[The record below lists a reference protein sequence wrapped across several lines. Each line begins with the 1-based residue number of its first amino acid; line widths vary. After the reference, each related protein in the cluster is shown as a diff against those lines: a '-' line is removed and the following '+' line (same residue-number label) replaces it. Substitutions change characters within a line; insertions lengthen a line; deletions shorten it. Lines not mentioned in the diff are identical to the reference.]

1 MEQWNLTNIYPA
13 PDSAEFDADLAKLS
27 EWMKELRADI
37 QNGTADLAGLI
48 DAMNR
53 IRDLYET
60 MESYTECITTA
71 NTTDKV
77 GVNALNRFEELG
89 MDRAAADTMFTAYI
103 AEHQEE
109 ADRYAV
115 LHPEYAFVLKEA
127 AQDASHRMDLE
138 KEELAADLMRSG
150 SDSFKR
156 LQQAVSSSAC
166 AEMNGEKKTVIELRA
181 LATNADREI
190 RRKAYEAELSVWKEH
205 EIAFAYAL
213 NSIKGTCL
221 SLEQRRNWSDPIT
234 RSCAG
239 SRIGRKT
246 LDALISTLEKYL
258 PMYRRYLKTKAKRL
272 GLDKLAFYDLFAP
285 VGTAEMTYTYE
296 EAKDFVI
303 RQYST
308 FDPDMGAFARNAFE
322 NRWVDPFPRNKKT
335 GGAYDIYIPSVKE
348 SRVFANFDGTYD
360 GVATFAHE
368 LGHGF
373 HDHVVSGKP
382 AMLRVYPMTLAETA
396 SIFGEF
402 IAFRGAMQTAGR
414 EEQISLLEMFL
425 QNACQVC
432 VDILCRFYFEREVFE
447 KRKNG
452 ELMPEDLCSIMLDC
466 QKRTYGDGLDEDRLH
481 PYMWAVKSHYYSTGF
496 SFYNYPYAFGQLFAL
511 GLYSRSEKQTGGRPF
526 REQYRELLLKT
537 GYLPAEEVAASAGI
551 DIREPAFWEEGMEII
566 ARYEKEFEEL

>member
-13 PDSAEFDADLAKLS
+13 PDSAEFEADLAKLAG
-27 EWMKELRADI
+27 WMKALCADI
-37 QNGTADLAGLI
+37 QNGTAELAGLI

-60 MESYTECITTA
+60 MESYTECIVTA
-71 NTTDKV
+71 NTTDKT

-89 MDRAAADTMFTAYI
+89 MARAAADTMFTAYV
-103 AEHQEE
+103 AEHPEE
-109 ADRYAV
+109 ADRYAA

-127 AQDASHRMDLE
+127 AQDAAHRMDLE

-150 SDSFKR
+150 SDSFRR

-166 AEMNGEKKTVIELRA
+166 AELNGEKKTVIELRA
-181 LATNADREI
+181 LAANADREI

-213 NSIKGTCL
+213 NSVKGTCL
-221 SLEQRRNWSDPIT
+221 SLEQRRNWPDPVT

-239 SRIGRKT
+239 SRITKKT
-246 LDALISTLEKYL
+246 LNALISTLEKYL
-258 PMYRRYLKTKAKRL
+258 PMYRRYLKTKAKRM
-272 GLDKLAFYDLFAP
+272 GLEKLAFYDLFAP
-285 VGTAEMTYTYE
+285 VGTAEMTYTYR

-303 RQYST
+303 RQYSA
-308 FDPDMGAFARNAFE
+308 FDPEMGEFARNAFE

-368 LGHGF
+368 LGHAF
-373 HDHVVSGKP
+373 HDHVVSEKP

-402 IAFRGAMQTAGR
+402 IAFRGAMQNAGR

-432 VDILCRFYFEREVFE
+432 VDILCRFYFEREIFE
-447 KRKNG
+447 KRKSG

-466 QKRTYGDGLDEDRLH
+466 QKRTYGDGLDATKLH

-526 REQYRELLLKT
+526 REQYKELLLKT

-551 DIREPAFWEEGMEII
+551 NIEDPAFWEEGMEII